1 MPKPPRLATPEDA
14 RPRRWAVE
22 FASSAAREI
31 RGYGLDDSRF
41 RPTLRELLEA
51 LKQNP
56 LQFPTKR
63 GKLKGARAAS
73 LRFAATS
80 WRLVFVVNL
89 SQRRVRVLSIAPHD
103 AAYDRAQRR
112 IR

>member
-1 MPKPPRLATPEDA
+1 MPNPRGAAGPVGS
-14 RPRRWAVE
+14 RPWVVE

-31 RGYGLDDSRF
+31 RGFGLDDERF
-41 RPTLRELLEA
+41 RPSLRELLEA
-51 LKQNP
+51 LKENP

-80 WRLVFVVNL
+80 WRLVFVVNV
-89 SQRRVRVLSIAPHD
+89 SQRRVRVLSVGPHD
-103 AAYDRAQRR
+103 VAYDRAERR

>member
-1 MPKPPRLATPEDA
+1 MPKPSRAADREATDPL
-14 RPRRWAVE
+14 PWTVE
-22 FASSAAREI
+22 FATSAAREI
-31 RGYGLDDSRF
+31 RGYGLDDPRF
-41 RPTLRELLEA
+41 RPTLRELVDA
-51 LKQNP
+51 LKQHP

-63 GKLKGARAAS
+63 GKLEGARAAS

-89 SQRRVRVLSIAPHD
+89 SLHRVRVLSVAPHD
-103 AAYDRAQRR
+103 AAYDRAKRR